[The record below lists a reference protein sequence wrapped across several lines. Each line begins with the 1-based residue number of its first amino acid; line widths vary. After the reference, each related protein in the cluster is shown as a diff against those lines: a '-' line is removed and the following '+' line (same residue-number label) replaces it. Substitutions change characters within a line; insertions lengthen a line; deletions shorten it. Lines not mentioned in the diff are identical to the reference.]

1 MRRRLVLAIAAVAT
15 GAVLLLAV
23 PLGIVL
29 GRGYHDKE
37 LLRLQRDTAAATR
50 GVDLSPGQ
58 RDPVELP
65 ASRDTLAAYDPSG
78 RRVSGHGPPSASPLV
93 RQVLRS
99 GRVADA
105 EHAGAIEVVVPIV
118 NSERVSGAVRAVRSD
133 GAAADAARRAWLTLG
148 AVALGIIALAV
159 LAALILGRGLAGPLE
174 RLAVSARRLGD
185 GDFSVRAVPAGVAE
199 VDAVGAALD
208 TTAQRLDDLVLRERA
223 FTADASHQ
231 LRTPLQALRIEL
243 EAIELRGDP
252 PPELPAALAQVDRL
266 QSTVDTLLGAARD
279 APQAAAASAVAP
291 ILAEAASRWHG
302 RLAQDGRPLRISGG
316 DDGLEVRAAAPV
328 VQEVLDVLLD
338 NAATHGGG
346 AVTLS
351 VRRTD
356 DHVWLDVA
364 DEGAGFAID
373 PEAAFAR
380 RAGGG
385 DGHGIGLALAR
396 SLAHAEGGRVE
407 VVRSESRPVLS
418 LLLPRGSS
426 GGGA

>member
-1 MRRRLVLAIAAVAT
+1 MFAIAAVAT

-29 GRGYHDKE
+29 SRGYHDKE

-50 GVDLSPGQ
+50 GVDITPGQ

-65 ASRDTLAAYDPSG
+65 TSSDRLAAYDG
-78 RRVSGHGPPSASPLV
+78 AGARVSGRGPQAASPLV

-99 GRVADA
+99 GRVGDA
-105 EHAGAIEVVVPIV
+105 ERAGAIEVVVPIV
-118 NSERVSGAVRAVRSD
+118 HNERVTGAVRAVRSD

-159 LAALILGRGLAGPLE
+159 LAALVLGRGLARPLE
-174 RLAVSARRLGD
+174 RLAVSARRLGE
-185 GDFSVRAVPAGVAE
+185 GDFSVRPAPAGVAE
-199 VDAVGAALD
+199 VDAVGAALSA
-208 TTAQRLDDLVLRERA
+208 TAQRLDDLVLRERA

-252 PPELPAALAQVDRL
+252 PPELPAALGQVDRL
-266 QSTVDTLLGAARD
+266 QSTVDTLLSAARD
-279 APQAAAASAVAP
+279 APRATQLSAVAP
-291 ILAEAASRWHG
+291 ILDEARARWHG
-302 RLAQDGRPLRISGG
+302 RLARDGRPLRITAPEP
-316 DDGLEVRAAAPV
+316 GLEVGAAAPV
-328 VQEVLDVLLD
+328 VQEVLDVLLG
-338 NAATHGGG
+338 NATRHGGG

-351 VRRTD
+351 VRCTG
-356 DHVWLDVA
+356 DHVWFDVA
-364 DEGAGFAID
+364 DEGAGFTVD
-373 PEAAFAR
+373 PAAAFER

-396 SLAHAEGGRVE
+396 SLADAEGGRLE
-407 VVRSESRPVLS
+407 IVRSEAGPVLS
-418 LLLPRGSS
+418 LLLPRSARDGD
-426 GGGA
+426 A